1 MASINDPWYNAFGT
15 LATSAA
21 STTTSKSTPYFTQN
35 LPSYITKE
43 IFFHINH
50 LFDLELPTE
59 KIEFLTDLYNTGDEA
74 NKKIATSVFHS
85 LIVKQANKEE

>member
-1 MASINDPWYNAFGT
+1 MATTNDPWYTSFGNLNIQT
-15 LATSAA
+15 
-21 STTTSKSTPYFTQN
+21 STTSNTPYYTQN

-50 LFDLELPTE
+50 LFNLELPKE

-74 NKKIATSVFHS
+74 NKKIATSVLHS